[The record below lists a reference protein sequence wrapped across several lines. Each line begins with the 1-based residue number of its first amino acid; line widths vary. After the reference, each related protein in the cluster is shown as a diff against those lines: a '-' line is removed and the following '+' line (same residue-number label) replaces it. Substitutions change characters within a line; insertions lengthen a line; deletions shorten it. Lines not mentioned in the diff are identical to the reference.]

1 MNNFKDFIYDISD
14 LILGFVVVLIIAI
27 LLFININ
34 RFFLSTFNSNMGS
47 NLNIIA
53 SEKTD
58 DTKERIPVENTNT
71 TVSQPTQTNAND
83 NKVQNDKTKL
93 QEVNVNIII
102 ESDSSSSDI
111 ADILYSNDI
120 IMSKEEFLDYIRKN
134 NLENSLKSGTF
145 SLNKS
150 MTIKD
155 IVNTIKK

>member
-58 DTKERIPVENTNT
+58 DTKESKSVENINT
-71 TVSQPTQTNAND
+71 TVSQPTQTKAND
-83 NKVQNDKTKL
+83 NKVQNDNTKPL
-93 QEVNVNIII
+93 ISNVKVII

>member
-34 RFFLSTFNSNMGS
+34 RFFLSTFNSNMGI

-58 DTKERIPVENTNT
+58 DTKESKSVENINT
-71 TVSQPTQTNAND
+71 TVSQPTQTKAND
-83 NKVQNDKTKL
+83 NKVQNDNTKPL
-93 QEVNVNIII
+93 ISNVNVII

>member
-58 DTKERIPVENTNT
+58 DTKESKSVENTNT
-71 TVSQPTQTNAND
+71 TVSQPTQTKAND
-83 NKVQNDKTKL
+83 NKVQNDNTKPL
-93 QEVNVNIII
+93 ISNVNVII
-102 ESDSSSSDI
+102 EIDSSSSDI

>member
-1 MNNFKDFIYDISD
+1 MNNLKDFIYDISD

-58 DTKERIPVENTNT
+58 DTKESKSVENINT
-71 TVSQPTQTNAND
+71 TVSQPTQTKAND
-83 NKVQNDKTKL
+83 NKVQNDNTKPL
-93 QEVNVNIII
+93 ISNVNVII

>member
-58 DTKERIPVENTNT
+58 DTKESIPVENTNT

>member
-34 RFFLSTFNSNMGS
+34 RFFLSTFNSNMGR

-58 DTKERIPVENTNT
+58 DTKESKSVENINT
-71 TVSQPTQTNAND
+71 TVSQPTQTKAND
-83 NKVQNDKTKL
+83 NKVQNDNTKPL
-93 QEVNVNIII
+93 ISNVNVII
-102 ESDSSSSDI
+102 ESDSSSNDI

>member
-58 DTKERIPVENTNT
+58 DTKESKSVENINT
-71 TVSQPTQTNAND
+71 TVSQPTQTKAND
-83 NKVQNDKTKL
+83 NKVQNDNTKPL
-93 QEVNVNIII
+93 ISNVNVII
-102 ESDSSSSDI
+102 ESDFSSSDI

>member
-58 DTKERIPVENTNT
+58 DTKEST
-71 TVSQPTQTNAND
+71 TVSQPTQTKAND
-83 NKVQNDKTKL
+83 NKVQNDNTKPL
-93 QEVNVNIII
+93 ISNVNVII

>member
-58 DTKERIPVENTNT
+58 DTKESKSVENINI
-71 TVSQPTQTNAND
+71 TVPQPTQTKAND
-83 NKVQNDKTKL
+83 NKVQNDNTKPL
-93 QEVNVNIII
+93 ISNVNVII

>member
-47 NLNIIA
+47 NINIIA

-58 DTKERIPVENTNT
+58 DTKESKSVENINT
-71 TVSQPTQTNAND
+71 TVSQPTQTKAND
-83 NKVQNDKTKL
+83 NKVQNDNTKPL
-93 QEVNVNIII
+93 ISNVNVII

>member
-1 MNNFKDFIYDISD
+1 MNTFKDFIYDISD

-58 DTKERIPVENTNT
+58 DTKESKSVENINT
-71 TVSQPTQTNAND
+71 TVSQPTQTKAND
-83 NKVQNDKTKL
+83 NKVQNDNTKPL
-93 QEVNVNIII
+93 ISNVNVII

>member
-58 DTKERIPVENTNT
+58 DTKESKSVENTNT
-71 TVSQPTQTNAND
+71 TVSQPTQTKAND
-83 NKVQNDKTKL
+83 NKVQNDNTKPL
-93 QEVNVNIII
+93 ISNVNVII

>member
-58 DTKERIPVENTNT
+58 DTKESKSVENINT
-71 TVSQPTQTNAND
+71 TVSQPTQTKAND
-83 NKVQNDKTKL
+83 NKVQNDNTKPL
-93 QEVNVNIII
+93 ISNVNVII

>member
-1 MNNFKDFIYDISD
+1 
-14 LILGFVVVLIIAI
+14 
-27 LLFININ
+27 
-34 RFFLSTFNSNMGS
+34 MGS
-47 NLNIIA
+47 NLNIIS
-53 SEKTD
+53 SEKKE
-58 DTKERIPVENTNT
+58 DTKESIPVENTNT
-71 TVSQPTQTNAND
+71 TVSQPTQTKAND
-83 NKVQNDKTKL
+83 NKVQNDKTKP
-93 QEVNVNIII
+93 QVANVNVII

-111 ADILYSNDI
+111 ADILYSSDI